1 MESRELD
8 FVILTATALEQ
19 ADLRDSVG
27 GLEHT
32 VTAHRQ
38 MIFGQIY
45 GKRIVLVEA
54 GIGTTNT
61 TQALTAILEGSH
73 AAAVIQIGIGG
84 AFASS
89 GLKVGDIAVATEEI
103 LGEFGIIDESGW
115 SGGESIGIPL
125 LDEPTQVF
133 NRIALD
139 EYAGNR
145 SATAAESVSEG
156 LGCSVRSGSFL
167 TVQNVTGTKEQ
178 AETLDKRFSAIC
190 ENMEG
195 AAAAQ
200 VCALYGV
207 PFTEIRG
214 ISNRVEKRDL
224 SKWDIPLAASRAQET
239 VLELIRGS

>member
-8 FVILTATALEQ
+8 YVILTATTREQ
-19 ADLRDSVG
+19 TDLRDMVG

-45 GKRIVLVEA
+45 GKHIVLVKA

-61 TQALTAILEGSH
+61 AQALTAILEWSQVG
-73 AAAVIQIGIGG
+73 AVIQIGIGG
-84 AFASS
+84 AYASS

-103 LGEFGIIDESGW
+103 LGEFGVIDESGW
-115 SGGESIGIPL
+115 SGAESIGIPL
-125 LDEPTQVF
+125 MEEPTQIF

-139 EYAGNR
+139 EYTGSR
-145 SATAAESVSEG
+145 SANAAESVSEE
-156 LGCSVRSGSFL
+156 LGCSVRSGPFL

-178 AETLDKRFSAIC
+178 AETLDKRFNANC

-195 AAAAQ
+195 AAGAQ

-207 PFTEIRG
+207 AFTEIRG

-224 SKWDIPLAASRAQET
+224 SKWDIPLAATRAQET
-239 VLELIRGS
+239 VLKLIRES